1 MNLYTQ
7 KEKNIRK
14 TWFLIFLFFCFI
26 IFLGWFLSYYFNNRF
41 ILYFAVILSL
51 VLNFYSYWNSD
62 KIVLNLTKAKP
73 VEFKDN
79 PELYRIVENLSITAG
94 LPMPKIYIL
103 EEDIPNAFATGRN
116 PKKGVV
122 VVTKGLL
129 EKLDRSELEGV
140 IAHELTHIGNYDT
153 LIQTIS
159 VVFVSFV
166 TILSDIFLRVRIN
179 NNKNKNINSLI
190 FIFGIFVLILAPIFA
205 RILHFAVSRKRE
217 FLADA
222 GGAILTRY
230 PEGLIRALEK
240 ISNDN
245 SQIKNIPSS
254 TAHLFFANPFLRK
267 NFKNK
272 EEISSFQNKENK
284 TPFLIKLFMTHP
296 PIEERIKA
304 LRGIEI
310 K

>member
-1 MNLYTQ
+1 MNLYIQ
-7 KEKNIRK
+7 KEKNIKK
-14 TWFLIFLFFCFI
+14 TWFLMFLFFVFV
-26 IFLGWFLSYYFNNRF
+26 IFLGWFLSYYFQNRF
-41 ILYFAVILSL
+41 IFYFAIFLSII
-51 VLNFYSYWNSD
+51 LNFFSYWNSD
-62 KIVLNLTKAKP
+62 RLVLKMTNAKP

-103 EEDIPNAFATGRN
+103 NEEIPNAFATGRN

-129 EKLDRSELEGV
+129 QKLDRSELEGV
-140 IAHELTHIGNYDT
+140 IAHELSHIANYDT

-159 VVFVSFV
+159 VVFVSV
-166 TILSDIFLRVRIN
+166 VAILSDIFLRARISSDSR
-179 NNKNKNINSLI
+179 NNKNNFI
-190 FIFGIFVLILAPIFA
+190 FIFGIIFLILAPIFSK
-205 RILHFAVSRKRE
+205 ILHFAVSRKRE

-222 GGAILTRY
+222 NAALLTRY
-230 PEGLIRALEK
+230 PEGLINALIK

-245 SQIKNIPSS
+245 SQVKNISHA
-254 TAHLFFANPFLRK
+254 TAHLFFSNPFLK
-267 NFKNK
+267 EKNK
-272 EEISSFQNKENK
+272 NNK
-284 TPFLIKLFMTHP
+284 TPFFVKLFMTHP

-304 LRGIEI
+304 LKGIEI